1 MRVRWIIVC
10 CFLSGC
16 GTTRWSDTKR
26 TATEQMLVSDA
37 VERAISQIDFHV
49 LTDQEV
55 YLETKYLQD
64 VTDKDFIISTL
75 RQYMLAS
82 GCVLKEKREEAAY
95 IIEARAGAVGT
106 NRHDLLWGIPSMNLP
121 TVSLTGSTVP
131 NSIPEIALAKRTNQE
146 AVAKL
151 AVFAYERSTGRPVWQ
166 SGNEK
171 IASQARDLWMF
182 GAGPFQNGTIYEG
195 PKFAGGKMPLVA
207 DDPSRA
213 PHKPAVAIAREAIFA
228 DPQDRNRERRLATEE
243 TAVLP
248 GETFSTA
255 DQHSPTWRLY

>member
-1 MRVRWIIVC
+1 MRVRWIVIC
-10 CFLSGC
+10 CFLAGC

-37 VERAISQIDFHV
+37 VERAISQIDFQV

-55 YLETKYLQD
+55 FLETKYLQD
-64 VTDKDFIISTL
+64 VTDKDYIISTL

-82 GCVLKEKREEAAY
+82 GCVLKEKREEASY

-121 TVSLTGSTVP
+121 TVSMTGATVP
-131 NSIPEIALAKRTNQE
+131 NSIPEIALAKRTDQQ

-151 AVFAYERSTGRPVWQ
+151 AVFAYERTTGRPVWQ

-171 IASQARDLWMF
+171 VASQARDLWMF
-182 GAGPFQNGTIYEG
+182 GAGPFQNGTIYES

-207 DDPSRA
+207 DDPSHA
-213 PHKPAVAIAREAIFA
+213 PHKPAVAIGREAIFV
-228 DPQDRNRERRLATEE
+228 DPKEKNRERRLTTEE
-243 TAVLP
+243 PAVLP

-255 DQHSPTWRLY
+255 DQHPATWRLY